1 MCESGTCKRPVSRS
15 GLSGLEERALAK
27 IEEDTREL
35 ANEDK
40 MRAFINI

>member
-1 MCESGTCKRPVSRS
+1 VWA
-15 GLSGLEERALAK
+15 GLSGLEDRELAK

-40 MRAFINI
+40 MKAFINI